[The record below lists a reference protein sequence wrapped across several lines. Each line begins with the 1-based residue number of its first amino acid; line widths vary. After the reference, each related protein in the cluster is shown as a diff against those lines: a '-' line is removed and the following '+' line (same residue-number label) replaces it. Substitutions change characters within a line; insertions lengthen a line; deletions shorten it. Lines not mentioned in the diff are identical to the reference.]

1 MFLLLTA
8 PLLVGWLAGLG
19 RNGFVPDGSAF
30 YLAGKVWDDD
40 DTGG

>member
-1 MFLLLTA
+1 MALFLTA

-19 RNGFVPDGSAF
+19 RDGFVADGSDF
-30 YLAGKVWDDD
+30 YRWQVWDDD